1 VIRTFWDTYVK
12 ILISYINRGYLL
24 LKHYLKTIALYG
36 GSFDPP
42 HLGHKSV
49 VEEALKVLSID
60 KLLVIPTFL
69 NPFKQQ
75 SYFSAS
81 KRFEFVKEMFLSFSK
96 VEVNDFEMRSNRAVT
111 TAETLRHFQKEYAV
125 DYIIIGADNLEK
137 LDKWSEFDYLNSHV
151 TWVIATRD
159 GYDLKSDKL
168 RDFIT
173 LYTKVDISSTEIR
186 NRMTK
191 ENVFNEY

>member
-1 VIRTFWDTYVK
+1 MIRTFLDTYVK
-12 ILISYINRGYLL
+12 ILIYYINRGYLL
-24 LKHYLKTIALYG
+24 LKNDLKIIALYG

-49 VEEALKVLSID
+49 VEEALEVLPVD
-60 KLLVIPTFL
+60 KLLMVPTFL
-69 NPFKQQ
+69 NPFKNQ
-75 SYFSAS
+75 SHFSAS
-81 KRFEFVKEMFLSFSK
+81 KRFELVQEMFSAFEK
-96 VEVNDFEMRSNRAVT
+96 VEVSDYEMCSNRAVT

-137 LDKWSEFDYLNSHV
+137 LDQWSEFDYLNSHV
-151 TWVIATRD
+151 TWVVATRD

-173 LYTKVDISSTEIR
+173 LNTKVDISSTEIR

-191 ENVFNEY
+191 ENAFNEY